1 MDSDLCQVIDNI
13 LERSAI
19 LQRQYKL
26 ASIMY
31 KISETDGVL
40 TRDFTGVNKTF
51 SAFYASLQV
60 KPQEIPAFLTS
71 LALSSISVDH
81 MVT

>member
-1 MDSDLCQVIDNI
+1 MDSDLYQVIDNI

-19 LQRQYKL
+19 LQRQYEL

-31 KISETDGVL
+31 KICETDGVL
-40 TRDFTGVNKTF
+40 THDFTGVNKTF
-51 SAFYASLQV
+51 SASLPV